1 MSTLYE
7 SWVLYDEGTYD
18 NAGEDPLWQIFTPE
32 TDHFITSVKLLIS
45 ANSDHSGTL
54 TVEIQSTTDGSSWP
68 TGDALSTGSKIVVGE
83 DYYIQQWASLYGD
96 GSNTGGG
103 FREGENAI
111 LTEESFL
118 FQIAG
123 DSFSET
129 PDSYW
134 YFWGIDRGYLS
145 WQIFTPTTSQTITS
159 VDLGLYRRWDSTWAW
174 ETITVTPLEVLAGQR
189 YSILVYGS
197 DVDETDPEHPTGTI
211 YIEIKATVTYPIPSG
226 NVLCSGTFDVT
237 SIGEDSDNGFW
248 TEINLSGA
256 SLSAG
261 TNYAIVIRSDQDSV
275 GWFYQNDV
283 GPYYNDKLGFSGYAY
298 FGTYIPYF
306 PGYAQS
312 YCFKEYGITGY
323 LLGSNF
329 VDLKTELNESDI
341 WNDIRVMLPSYGY
354 TLELVGDIWY
364 KYPVNLQARATS
376 GESQLKYGRRT
387 KTLNKHVPANY
398 YAQSYCEG
406 ELAQRK
412 EPICKT
418 YIKLLGI
425 DATNIVTALTA
436 RVATEISYFY
446 VTAGLNATALIDNLT
461 LDIDLDGIPRLTLN
475 LTDKTAYQLAD
486 VFWVDTDSIDGD
498 HVLGW

>member
-7 SWVLYDEGTYD
+7 SWVLYDEGYYD
-18 NAGEDPLWQIFTPE
+18 YADADPLFQIFTPE
-32 TDHFITSVKLLIS
+32 TDHWITSIELLLQAYS
-45 ANSDHSGTL
+45 GYTGTL
-54 TVEIQSTTDGSSWP
+54 TVEIQTVSAGLPSGAVIGSG
-68 TGDALSTGSKIVVGE
+68 T
-83 DYYIQQWASLYGD
+83 Y
-96 GSNTGGG
+96 N
-103 FREGENAI
+103 I
-111 LTEESFL
+111 LL
-118 FQIAG
+118 IA
-123 DSFSET
+123 E
-129 PDSYW
+129 
-134 YFWGIDRGYLS
+134 
-145 WQIFTPTTSQTITS
+145 
-159 VDLGLYRRWDSTWAW
+159 
-174 ETITVTPLEVLAGQR
+174 
-189 YSILVYGS
+189 
-197 DVDETDPEHPTGTI
+197 ETDVGAW
-211 YIEIKATVTYPIPSG
+211 YEI
-226 NVLCSGTFDVT
+226 F
-237 SIGEDSDNGFW
+237 
-248 TEINLSGA
+248 LSCGVV
-256 SLSAG
+256 AG
-261 TNYAIVIRSDQDSV
+261 TDYAIVIRSDNDVV
-275 GWFYQNDV
+275 GWFYQNDE
-283 GPYYNDKLGFSGYAY
+283 GPYYNDKPEYSGYGDNAD
-298 FGTYIPYF
+298 GVITYESWYPDCE
-306 PGYAQS
+306 QS